1 VNEAHRQLAARI
13 CERDAVASDVADA
26 VARLLTQ
33 LEDLAAARET
43 AAAAL
48 DSFRVLAGRS
58 GVGEAPPE
66 PEALQ
71 ENWEQ
76 LIEHIRNDLGAE
88 LEQDLIEA
96 AARSPFGDAINDLP
110 AYLRALA
117 TERRRALMK
126 ESMSRKDE
134 PTIPG
139 PPSPNV

>member
-1 VNEAHRQLAARI
+1 VG
-13 CERDAVASDVADA
+13 DAP
-26 VARLLTQ
+26 R
-33 LEDLAAARET
+33 
-43 AAAAL
+43 
-48 DSFRVLAGRS
+48 
-58 GVGEAPPE
+58 E

-96 AARSPFGDAINDLP
+96 AARSPFGDAIKDLP

-117 TERRRALMK
+117 TERRRALIK

-134 PTIPG
+134 STIPG
-139 PPSPNV
+139 LPSPHG